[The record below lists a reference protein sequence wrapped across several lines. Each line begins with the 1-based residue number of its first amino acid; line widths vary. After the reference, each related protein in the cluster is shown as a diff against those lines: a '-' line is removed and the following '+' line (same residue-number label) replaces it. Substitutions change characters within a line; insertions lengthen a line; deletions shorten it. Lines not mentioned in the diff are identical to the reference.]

1 MHLSEHLFPGG
12 AFLPFRPA
20 TIASIFML
28 FLGSLVCNADQII
41 LKNGDRITGG
51 ITSSDG
57 KNLNIKTDYAG
68 DLTIPWDAVQSVSS
82 DQPLYVTSKDGCV
95 LVGKVRTSAGNLE
108 IATATSGTVTLSRGS
123 VQTVRSESEQKA
135 YGAWG
140 GVLDTGLSLARGNAD
155 TSTFTVGAHAAR
167 VTDEDKISAFVT
179 SIYSTGNTNGVSL
192 TTASAVN
199 AGLRYDRNLKS
210 RTFAF
215 VFTDFDHDRFQQL
228 DLRNVIGAGVGRHL
242 VATDTTTFDL
252 FAGGSFNQE
261 FFQTLTRRSAEAL
274 AGEEFDKKLSSAFS
288 VKERLEFYPNLTDL
302 GQYRVV
308 FDTAAITKISKLL
321 SWQFDV
327 SDRYLSNPI
336 LGLKGNDLLLTTGIR
351 VTVGSTKGM

>member
-1 MHLSEHLFPGG
+1 M
-12 AFLPFRPA
+12 PFRAA
-20 TIASIFML
+20 TIASILVL
-28 FLGSLVCNADQII
+28 FLGCVGCYADQIL

-57 KNLNIKTDYAG
+57 KSLSVKTAYAG
-68 DLTIPWDAVQSVSS
+68 DLTIQWDAVQSVSS
-82 DQPLYVTSKDGCV
+82 DQPLYVTSKDGRL
-95 LVGKVRTSAGNLE
+95 LVGKIQSSANSVQ
-108 IATATSGTVTLSRGS
+108 IATANSGTVTLSRDA

-155 TSTFTVGAHAAR
+155 TTTFTIGAHAAR
-167 VTDEDKISAFVT
+167 VTDKDKTSAFVT
-179 SIYSTGNTNGVSL
+179 SIYSSGNTNGVSL

-199 AGLRYDRNLKS
+199 AGLRYDRNLNS
-210 RTFAF
+210 RIFGF

-228 DLRNVIGAGVGRHL
+228 DLRNVIGGGVGKHL
-242 VATDTTTFDL
+242 IATDATTFDL

-261 FFQTLTRRSAEAL
+261 FFQTLTRRSGEAL
-274 AGEEFDKKLSSAFS
+274 AGEEFDKKLSNAFS
-288 VKERLEFYPNLTDL
+288 IKERLEFYPNLTDL

-336 LGLKGNDLLLTTGIR
+336 LGLKGNDLLLTTGVR
-351 VTVGSTKGM
+351 VTVGSSKGM